1 MPILIKHHNGI
12 PYAQLDTHKVPE
24 ELDEAIQD
32 LAEEL
37 GFDRTFGACALCPR
51 ATTESHTWGTV
62 GVCPHEGRICDD
74 NPAGFNTYAIHEEY
88 LNILRLR
95 DVVPAGIVISTKE

>member
-1 MPILIKHHNGI
+1 MPIFIKHYNGV
-12 PYAQLDTHKVPE
+12 PYAQIDQHKITE
-24 ELDEAIQD
+24 ELDEAVPA

-37 GFDRTFGACALCPR
+37 GLDPSFGTCALCPR
-51 ATTESHTWGTV
+51 ATTESHTWPDG

-74 NPAGFNTYAIHEEY
+74 NPVGVDTYAIHEEY

-95 DVVPAGIVISTKE
+95 GVVQAGIVISTEE